1 MFNFRGC
8 RRFVSFNGVLFTQEI
23 PNEIILLCM
32 DYGAAHKLEKKNDFE
47 EQHVL
52 SDVQLIIAAT
62 LENNNP
68 AKTLLTLR
76 NECVR
81 KAWIAE

>member
-1 MFNFRGC
+1 
-8 RRFVSFNGVLFTQEI
+8 
-23 PNEIILLCM
+23 M